1 MATVKNV
8 QIAKSSCCDCQ
19 KEIIVEDKEI
29 KNGLLLEYKD
39 IGENLK
45 VFKCNDC
52 FQKNPG
58 LVNFR
63 KCEVYSRIVGYLRPI
78 QQWNTGK
85 QQEYKEREKF
95 KPDEC
100 ARSN

>member
-8 QIAKSSCCDCQ
+8 QRDKSSCYDCQ
-19 KEIIVEDKEI
+19 KEIIIEDKEI

-39 IGENLK
+39 DEENLK

-52 FQKNPG
+52 YQKNPG
-58 LVNFR
+58 LANFR
-63 KCEVYSRIVGYLRPI
+63 KCEVYSRVVGYLRPV

-85 QQEYKEREKF
+85 QQEYKERKEF
-95 KPDEC
+95 KCDEC
-100 ARSN
+100 AGCN